1 MNEVLINIKGWNTGV
16 NERFKNKDL
25 ITLEELLDD
34 YEDLISDYK
43 NLEEELNDMKTYKEN
58 DFDEARA
65 DDYRHGLL

>member
-43 NLEEELNDMKTYKEN
+43 NLEEELNDIKTYKE
-58 DFDEARA
+58 DTEEDRYEDIRL
-65 DDYRHGLL
+65 GLI

>member
-25 ITLEELLDD
+25 ITLEELLND

-43 NLEEELNDMKTYKEN
+43 NLEEELNDMKTYKED